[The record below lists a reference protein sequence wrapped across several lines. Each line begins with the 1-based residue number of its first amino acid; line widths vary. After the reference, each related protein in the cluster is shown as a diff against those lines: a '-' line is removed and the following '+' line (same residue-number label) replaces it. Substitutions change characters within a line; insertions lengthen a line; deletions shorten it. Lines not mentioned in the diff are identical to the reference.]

1 MNFYLALKTFAALSL
16 VVTLSACGGGG
27 SGSGSPDTSASSNT
41 VASADVKT
49 DVNANPVIDVPIVN
63 PAPSLPVPTPV
74 TDIVPPT
81 ITSPVPGSINLLNS
95 NFSGGTASVVTITA
109 YSSLTGLEDIN
120 LVYNSDLT
128 RNCTESWS
136 ASGSLCNTNGTAD
149 DKTTSV
155 QSSNVIGATWIAKN
169 ANSVGVLIIDA
180 GSVIS
185 FSEARV
191 FQMFSD
197 GKTTQIRLSAH
208 SGTGSTVPG
217 WNDAGWSVITPGSN
231 GISNVGASVRETN
244 NNVTSPTVLSLGAR
258 SSRYIKVE
266 AYNNGIHG
274 DGVFI
279 ELRSLK
285 LF

>member
-27 SGSGSPDTSASSNT
+27 SGSPDTSASSNT

-49 DVNANPVIDVPIVN
+49 DVNANPVIEALPIVN

-74 TDIVPPT
+74 ADIVPPT
-81 ITSPVPGSINLLNS
+81 STSPVTGSINLLNS
-95 NFSGGTASVVTITA
+95 NFSGGTASVVTITG
-109 YSSLTGLEDIN
+109 YSSLTSLEDLS
-120 LVYNSDLT
+120 LVYRSDLT
-128 RNCTESWS
+128 RNCTASWS
-136 ASGSLCNTNGTAD
+136 PSGALCNTNGTAN

-155 QSSNVIGATWIAKN
+155 QDSNVVGATWIAKS

-208 SGTGSTVPG
+208 SSTGSTVPA

-231 GISNVGASVRETN
+231 GIADVGAGVRETN
-244 NNVTSPTVLSLGAR
+244 NNVTSPTVLSLGA
-258 SSRYIKVE
+258 SNSRYIKVE
-266 AYNNGIHG
+266 AYNNGSHD
-274 DGVFI
+274 DGSYI